1 MSQSHEPTRLI
12 LVLEAGDGATE
23 RLAAALAAAPV
34 ASVVI
39 VAGHGR
45 SFDAASVAPLVAAAQ
60 KAGAAALIAG
70 DARLARVLKADGIHL
85 PASETLADDYVAARE
100 LISPRFIA
108 GVDAGASRHDAM
120 SAGEAGADYVGFS
133 IAPAMATALA
143 PALTPALTMAE
154 ERAAAVAERLELVAW
169 WAEIFEV
176 PCVAFDVASLDEAR
190 ALAEA
195 GADFIGVEVG
205 ADASPAA
212 IRDRVAAFGAA
223 VAAPRVAIES

>member
-12 LVLEAGDGATE
+12 LVLEAGDGAAE
-23 RLAAALAAAPV
+23 RLAAALAAVPV

-85 PASETLADDYVAARE
+85 PASETLADDYAAARE

-133 IAPAMATALA
+133 IAPAMT
-143 PALTPALTMAE
+143 PALTPALTIGG

-176 PCVAFDVASLDEAR
+176 PCVAFDVASPDEAR
-190 ALAEA
+190 DLAEA
-195 GADFIGVEVG
+195 GADFISVEAG

>member
-133 IAPAMATALA
+133 IAPA
-143 PALTPALTMAE
+143 LTPALTIGE